1 MCSCCGFVGL
11 PFAAL
16 TSDGAL
22 LNEMVVQPLR
32 RQHLTWLLPI
42 LGVSVELA
50 TFVTCYML
58 CRAECCQAQLPTPS
72 PRRVHAGIVLA
83 LEAEHSPQ
91 SLWIWTAPCREAD
104 GALEERGHTQSFTA
118 MRPLFTRARQA
129 PLHQPSVRA

>member
-72 PRRVHAGIVLA
+72 RRRAHVGIRFG
-83 LEAEHSPQ
+83 P
-91 SLWIWTAPCREAD
+91 
-104 GALEERGHTQSFTA
+104 
-118 MRPLFTRARQA
+118 
-129 PLHQPSVRA
+129 